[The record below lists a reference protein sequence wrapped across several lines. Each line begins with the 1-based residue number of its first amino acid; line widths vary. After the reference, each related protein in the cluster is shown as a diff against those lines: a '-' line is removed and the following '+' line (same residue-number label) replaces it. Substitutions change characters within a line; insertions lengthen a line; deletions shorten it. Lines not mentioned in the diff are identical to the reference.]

1 MRIFFCV
8 ELADTVRDAL
18 EEVAR
23 MVRAGL
29 SAPAK
34 WVAKDNFHITVR
46 FLGEVEEAMLPE
58 IKAVG
63 AELARGQQP
72 FEVTLSRL
80 GAFPSVRRA
89 RVIWA
94 GPEQDSPQFA
104 ELVRNA
110 EMEARA
116 LGFSPERKEAK
127 AHVTLA
133 RLKVPRDVAHA
144 LTRVPFPTLN
154 VEVGSLT
161 LMESRLRPEGP
172 LYTPIERWPLGGE
185 DGLRNP

>member
-8 ELADTVRDAL
+8 ELAGTVRDTL

-23 MVRAGL
+23 TMRTRL

-34 WVAKDNFHITVR
+34 WVAKDNLHITVR

-58 IKAVG
+58 IKALG
-63 AELARGQQP
+63 AELAQGQQP

-80 GAFPSVRRA
+80 GAFPSPRRA

-104 ELVRNA
+104 ELARKA
-110 EMEARA
+110 EAEVRA
-116 LGFSPERKEAK
+116 LGFPPERKEAK

-133 RLKVPRDVAHA
+133 RLKVLQDVTGA
-144 LTRVPFPTLN
+144 LTRLPFPTLS

-172 LYTPIERWPLGGE
+172 LYTPLGRWPLGG
-185 DGLRNP
+185 